1 MSDKNNKV
9 KISVIIVA
17 KNEEEKL
24 PDCLKSIK
32 WADEIVVI
40 DNDSM
45 DKTVE
50 IAKRFGARVFSA
62 SDTLTLKYADLRN
75 MGLEKAIGKWV
86 FYIDADE
93 RVTPELKDEI
103 NEILTS
109 SFDKPRTSQN
119 DRNVDGDGRYNA
131 YAIPRRN
138 VILGREMKH
147 GGWWPDYVK
156 RLFLRKSLKKWTGD
170 VHEEPVYEGEMGH
183 LENHLIHIKHNKLEG
198 MVEKT
203 NKWSE
208 IEAKLM
214 FDANHPRMNI
224 VRFFTAM
231 AREFWLRM
239 IKHKAFL
246 DGGEGTVYALYQ
258 VWSKFISYAKL
269 WEMQINDSNDANNTN
284 ATNEY
289 E

>member
-1 MSDKNNKV
+1 MKKTENRKQKTEINL
-9 KISVIIVA
+9 SVIIIA

-24 PDCLKSIK
+24 LDCLKSVK
-32 WADEIVVI
+32 WVDEIIVV
-40 DNDSM
+40 DNDSK

-50 IAKRFGARVFSA
+50 IAKKFGAKVYKA
-62 SDTLTLKYADLRN
+62 PDTLTLKYADLRN
-75 MGLEKAIGKWV
+75 LGLKKATGKWV

-93 RVTPELKDEI
+93 RVTPELEDEI
-103 NEILTS
+103 LRLVS
-109 SFDKPRTSQN
+109 LAQDDK
-119 DRNVDGDGRYNA
+119 VVGGEHNA

-138 VILGREMKH
+138 IILGREMKH

-156 RLFLRKSLKKWTGD
+156 RLFLRKSLEKWTGN
-170 VHEEPVYEGEMGH
+170 VHEEPVYKGEMGH
-183 LENHLIHIKHNKLEG
+183 LKNHLVHIKHNKLEE
-198 MVEKT
+198 MITKT

-214 FDANHPRMNI
+214 FDANHPKMNI

-231 AREFWLRM
+231 TREFWLRM

-246 DGGEGTVYALYQ
+246 DGSEGIVYALYQ

-269 WEMQINDSNDANNTN
+269 WEMQNND
-284 ATNEY
+284 
-289 E
+289 